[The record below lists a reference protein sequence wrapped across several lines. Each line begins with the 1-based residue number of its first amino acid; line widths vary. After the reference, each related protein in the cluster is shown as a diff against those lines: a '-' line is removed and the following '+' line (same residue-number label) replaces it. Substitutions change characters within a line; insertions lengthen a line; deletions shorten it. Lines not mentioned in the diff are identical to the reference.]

1 VVETVNADSRD
12 RDRIQL
18 EVFEVSLR
26 NIARPWQAAA
36 EVANRLS
43 RQPELEA
50 LTAPLGG
57 ALQRCAPAALI
68 AMTAALRAA
77 LEDEAR

>member
-1 VVETVNADSRD
+1 MKAGSRD

-36 EVANRLS
+36 EVVNRLS
-43 RQPELEA
+43 RQTELEG
-50 LTAPLGG
+50 LTVPLGG
-57 ALQRCAPAALI
+57 ALQRCAPTALI

-77 LEDEAR
+77 LDEEAR